1 MAQTEASQ
9 IANYKGV
16 MLCNRP
22 QHGSAPRPKV
32 QAFVSRVDVKQPL
45 GTNPSVLYRPPPQKK
60 PPKEILLRHRQ
71 WLQQVQSKKEETAQ
85 QVLQETLEQED
96 RAKRL
101 AETIAKQRKFL
112 MKHPSP
118 DQVKKAF
125 NTDPAKR
132 LIETFDKPKWALTQE
147 EAEEKEEQEVDALL
161 QYVNELDLDKFTE
174 DLEVQATLEVLQ
186 NRIASL
192 IDEQKTKSE
201 QGRGSEEAK
210 AATKDT
216 GKEAGKEVEGKE
228 RALERP
234 AMVNEAW
241 NASVKAGEVSKDSAR
256 IARALAEKILKA
268 NPNLRSVHSNQ
279 SIRQL
284 MGSVPPQAS

>member
-22 QHGSAPRPKV
+22 QHGPAPRPKV
-32 QAFVSRVDVKQPL
+32 QAFVSRVDVKQPI
-45 GTNPSVLYRPPPQKK
+45 GTNPPVQYRPPPQRN

-71 WLQQVQSKKEETAQ
+71 WLQQVQAKKEETAQ
-85 QVLQETLEQED
+85 QVLQEALQQED
-96 RAKRL
+96 RAKHL
-101 AETIAKQRKFL
+101 ADITAKQRKFL

-118 DQVKKAF
+118 EQVKKAF
-125 NTDPAKR
+125 NTEPVKR

-147 EAEEKEEQEVDALL
+147 EAEQKEEKEVDELL
-161 QYVNELDLDKFTE
+161 EYVNELDLDKYMQ

-186 NRIASL
+186 TRIATL
-192 IDEQKTKSE
+192 IEDQKTKVGEVSGAE
-201 QGRGSEEAK
+201 QAK
-210 AATKDT
+210 EPA
-216 GKEAGKEVEGKE
+216 KEAVREAEGRE

-241 NASVKAGEVSKDSAR
+241 NASIKAGDVSKDTTR

-268 NPNLRSVHSNQ
+268 NPSLRSVHSNQ

-284 MGSVPPQAS
+284 MGSVPQQAS

>member
-22 QHGSAPRPKV
+22 QQGPAQRPKV

-45 GTNPSVLYRPPPQKK
+45 GTNPPVQYRPPPQMK
-60 PPKEILLRHRQ
+60 PPKEILLRHRK
-71 WLQQVQSKKEETAQ
+71 WLAQVQAKKEETAQ
-85 QVLQETLEQED
+85 QVLNEALEQEE

-101 AETIAKQRKFL
+101 AEATSKQRKFL

-125 NTDPAKR
+125 NTEPVKK

-147 EAEEKEEQEVDALL
+147 EAEEKEEREVDELL
-161 QYVNELDLDKFTE
+161 KYVNDLDLEKYMQDM
-174 DLEVQATLEVLQ
+174 EVQATMEVLQ
-186 NRIASL
+186 TRIATL
-192 IDEQKTKSE
+192 I
-201 QGRGSEEAK
+201 EEKKGKEEKQEGK
-210 AATKDT
+210 AAAAEQAR
-216 GKEAGKEVEGKE
+216 EAVKEVSKEPEVKE
-228 RALERP
+228 RALDRP
-234 AMVNEAW
+234 AMQNEAW
-241 NASVKAGEVSKDSAR
+241 NSSVKPGENPSSAR
-256 IARALAEKILKA
+256 IARAIAEKILKA
-268 NPNLRSVHSNQ
+268 NPSLRSVHSNQ

-284 MGSVPPQAS
+284 MGSAPQQTA

>member
-22 QHGSAPRPKV
+22 QHGPAPRPKV
-32 QAFVSRVDVKQPL
+32 QAFVSRVDVKQPI
-45 GTNPSVLYRPPPQKK
+45 GTNPPVQYRPPPQRN

-71 WLQQVQSKKEETAQ
+71 WLQQVQAKKEETAQ
-85 QVLQETLEQED
+85 QVLQEALQQED
-96 RAKRL
+96 RAKHL
-101 AETIAKQRKFL
+101 ADITAKQRKFL

-118 DQVKKAF
+118 EQVKKAF
-125 NTDPAKR
+125 NTEPVKR

-147 EAEEKEEQEVDALL
+147 EAEQKEEKEVDELL
-161 QYVNELDLDKFTE
+161 EYVNELDLDKYMQ

-186 NRIASL
+186 TRIATL
-192 IDEQKTKSE
+192 IEDQKTKVGEVSGAE
-201 QGRGSEEAK
+201 QAK
-210 AATKDT
+210 EPA
-216 GKEAGKEVEGKE
+216 KEVAREAEVRE

-241 NASVKAGEVSKDSAR
+241 NTSIKAGDVSKDTTR

-268 NPNLRSVHSNQ
+268 NPSLRSVHSNQ

-284 MGSVPPQAS
+284 MGSVPQQAS